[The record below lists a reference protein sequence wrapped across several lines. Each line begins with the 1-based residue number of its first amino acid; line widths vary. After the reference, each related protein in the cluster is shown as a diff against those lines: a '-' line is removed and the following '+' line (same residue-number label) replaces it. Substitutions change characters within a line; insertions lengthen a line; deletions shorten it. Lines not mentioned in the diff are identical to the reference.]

1 MDEANQEHV
10 QHAHIIICI
19 YIYITI
25 TIIIIILIIIII
37 NIIIIYIYF
46 TRQLLLPSNG
56 SHLDPKCQTVTYK
69 INHA

>member
-10 QHAHIIICI
+10 QHAHIM
-19 YIYITI
+19 YIYIT
-25 TIIIIILIIIII
+25 TIIIIIIIIII
-37 NIIIIYIYF
+37 IDIIIIYIYIF